1 MSGAAAGAERP
12 EQQQRVRPP
21 GPALPV
27 SAVGQNRLLQVLIQG
42 DPAEPSAELQRA
54 QEQWEALEQTQ
65 AGLGGPLA
73 AAPPPISFQEAL
85 QFFQS
90 ADLSQCRR
98 QARVPG
104 GAHGLAV
111 LLRCLTGPP
120 RLRRRL
126 REERELVLAMANC
139 ALDDTEWVHMR
150 ILQTIYTQ
158 LTRSRL
164 SCPRY
169 GPHWE
174 ELGFQE
180 LPVLHYV
187 HQHHP
192 HGGAGPAGGP
202 ALQGVQPAAGGDRRD
217 QRPLRR
223 RLPAALPRLEAAAQN
238 HRRLRSPPPRAG
250 IIHQKETEA
259 AAEGPAD
266 LREPS
271 ASLLTLRGRGNQLH
285 GHLRSAHRAGLRHIG
300 GRSEATVT
308 PLATWEAPR
317 WPVQSGDGFGSRG
330 HHHKSICLAQ
340 NPPKWWRSPS
350 LRVCGSE
357 GGKRCLR
364 LVRPSVRTPRFC
376 LSSAR
381 IQSPMVA
388 PEWNRDS
395 GSTLGGDTFNL
406 SPWLGRGLLVPPQVS
421 L

>member
-1 MSGAAAGAERP
+1 MCLSLISQRGYYIPMSPRP
-12 EQQQRVRPP
+12 
-21 GPALPV
+21 LC
-27 SAVGQNRLLQVLIQG
+27 SRLL
-42 DPAEPSAELQRA
+42 SR
-54 QEQWEALEQTQ
+54 
-65 AGLGGPLA
+65 
-73 AAPPPISFQEAL
+73 
-85 QFFQS
+85 
-90 ADLSQCRR
+90 CRR
-98 QARVPG
+98 QALLMLGCSFPPRGVFWGAGVAPSSAG
-104 GAHGLAV
+104 GFYAEISTMATSALCRDPEIKPRSKPRAASAFDPRRRPGLAV
-111 LLRCLTGPP
+111 PPHRCSFL
-120 RLRRRL
+120 
-126 REERELVLAMANC
+126 
-139 ALDDTEWVHMR
+139 
-150 ILQTIYTQ
+150 
-158 LTRSRL
+158 
-164 SCPRY
+164 
-169 GPHWE
+169 
-174 ELGFQE
+174 
-180 LPVLHYV
+180 
-187 HQHHP
+187 
-192 HGGAGPAGGP
+192 
-202 ALQGVQPAAGGDRRD
+202 
-217 QRPLRR
+217 
-223 RLPAALPRLEAAAQN
+223 
-238 HRRLRSPPPRAG
+238 PRAG

-285 GHLRSAHRAGLRHIG
+285 GHLRSAHRAGRRRPAGLRHIG

-364 LVRPSVRTPRFC
+364 LMRPSVRTPRFC